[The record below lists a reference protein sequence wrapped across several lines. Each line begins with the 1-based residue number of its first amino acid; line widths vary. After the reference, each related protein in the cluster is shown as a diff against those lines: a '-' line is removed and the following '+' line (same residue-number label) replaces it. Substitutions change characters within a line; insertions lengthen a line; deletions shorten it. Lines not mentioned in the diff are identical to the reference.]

1 MEKRIESY
9 LPDCQKEKKI
19 ARIIMVGRRT
29 QLNSLTDST
38 SGVDFVCSSKPVRGR
53 RNRSI
58 RGIARQLELQL
69 FSQNFS
75 NSVVVEGRTNVRDNS
90 DDIESIGEPECSE
103 DQNSQVS
110 EIESIG
116 EPDCS
121 EDQNSQVSEIESIGE
136 PDCSEDQNS
145 QVSEIESI
153 GPERD
158 GDGRFLCPEQDC
170 SQSFSNAALL
180 RSHIRHGHQ
189 GMPKPFQCAVAAC
202 KSNGFLH
209 SSDLERHHDEV
220 HSVGKQYPCGAH
232 NCSKLF
238 TRKYDA
244 ERHRQNVHVP
254 LTVHCDQCEG
264 VFKTSEA
271 LRGHT
276 RRMHAPPAEPAHACQ
291 ECDKRYQSAQGLRL
305 HISAIH
311 SNIRTFECVTC
322 GKSFASKFVL
332 DRHDLVHNPL
342 NRELHP
348 CPEPGCYT
356 ILTTKENL
364 KRHRAAVHDTV

>member
-9 LPDCQKEKKI
+9 LPDCQKKN
-19 ARIIMVGRRT
+19 RSHHYGRRT

-116 EPDCS
+116 EP
-121 EDQNSQVSEIESIGE
+121 E
-136 PDCSEDQNS
+136 CSEDQNS

-244 ERHRQNVHVP
+244 ERHRDSVHVA

-264 VFKTSEA
+264 VFKTSVA
-271 LRGHT
+271 LREHT

-291 ECDKRYQSAQGLRL
+291 ECDKRYQSAQGLRR

-364 KRHRAAVHDTV
+364 KRHRAAVHDSVKYYASCLQKLCMKRKGG